1 MKKLGKLTNNCVITT
16 EWSNIGLQK
25 YLEDNDFHYYQSNVG
40 ERYVIDL
47 MKKHNA
53 SLGGEIVGH
62 IVLSEYAKTGDAL
75 ATAIV
80 LSLAYLDDGRKMDE
94 IFPIFKPYPHIEE
107 KIRFS
112 KKELMEQVTDFDDV
126 KKAISNATKTLN
138 NKGRL
143 LVRKSGTEPVLK
155 LRAEGQELSL
165 IKSIIEDL
173 KNIIMKYQK

>member
-1 MKKLGKLTNNCVITT
+1 
-16 EWSNIGLQK
+16 
-25 YLEDNDFHYYQSNVG
+25 
-40 ERYVIDL
+40 
-47 MKKHNA
+47 
-53 SLGGEIVGH
+53 
-62 IVLSEYAKTGDAL
+62 
-75 ATAIV
+75 
-80 LSLAYLDDGRKMDE
+80 
-94 IFPIFKPYPHIEE
+94 
-107 KIRFS
+107 
-112 KKELMEQVTDFDDV
+112 MEQVTDFDDV